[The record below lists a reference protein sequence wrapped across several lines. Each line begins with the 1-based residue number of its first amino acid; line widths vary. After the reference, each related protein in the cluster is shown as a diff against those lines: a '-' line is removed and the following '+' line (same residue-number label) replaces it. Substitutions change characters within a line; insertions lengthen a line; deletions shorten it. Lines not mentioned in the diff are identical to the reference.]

1 MNYIDKM
8 HRYGRI
14 WAVITCSVIMAF
26 PFVLAICFS
35 AWPDL
40 GEFFNSLYP
49 IALTFWPVGIIEVIT
64 YTPMLGV
71 GGTYLG
77 FVTGNL
83 SSLKVPCALD
93 SMEKANVKADSD
105 EGEVISTISIATSS
119 IVTILIIFV
128 GVLLLSSISG
138 FLSSDIM
145 APAFDNVLPALFGGL
160 GVVYLSRYFKI
171 AVLPMAL
178 MYSFYVRIC
187 HNRLEFKATLASSF
201 SQHFYTTVIEVTV
214 TIERYGGDTLLGCA
228 SCSKLT
234 YQSCNLTLVLT
245 CCLCRYLLVQRRC
258 RSQGYACEVINKLHV
273 DLLVATEYSHARL

>member
-178 MYSFYVRIC
+178 MVLLFIFVPYLNSGMVGIMIPV
-187 HNRLEFKATLASSF
+187 SM
-201 SQHFYTTVIEVTV
+201 VI
-214 TIERYGGDTLLGCA
+214 TLLY
-228 SCSKLT
+228 S
-234 YQSCNLTLVLT
+234 
-245 CCLCRYLLVQRRC
+245 RYL
-258 RSQGYACEVINKLHV
+258 YNKSNKAL
-273 DLLVATEYSHARL
+273 ATEANEKAEVSEAE

>member
-14 WAVITCSVIMAF
+14 WAIVTCGIVIAF
-26 PFVLAICFS
+26 PFVLAIAFS
-35 AWPDL
+35 VWPDF
-40 GEFFNSLYP
+40 GTFINALYP

-93 SMEKANVKADSD
+93 SMDKANVKADSE

-119 IVTILIIFV
+119 IMTILIIFV
-128 GVLLLSSISG
+128 GVLLLSSISD
-138 FLSSDIM
+138 FLSSDIL

-160 GVVYLSRYFKI
+160 GVVYMSRYFKI
-171 AVLPMAL
+171 AVVPMVL
-178 MYSFYVRIC
+178 MIVLFVFVPYLNSGMVGIMIPV
-187 HNRLEFKATLASSF
+187 SM
-201 SQHFYTTVIEVTV
+201 VI
-214 TIERYGGDTLLGCA
+214 TLLY
-228 SCSKLT
+228 S
-234 YQSCNLTLVLT
+234 
-245 CCLCRYLLVQRRC
+245 RYL
-258 RSQGYACEVINKLHV
+258 YNKSKNTTGTENQST
-273 DLLVATEYSHARL
+273 VADSAEEN

>member
-1 MNYIDKM
+1 MNYTDKM

-14 WAVITCSVIMAF
+14 WAVITCSVILAF
-26 PFVLAICFS
+26 PFVIALIFG

-40 GEFFNSLYP
+40 GTFFNALYP

-105 EGEVISTISIATSS
+105 EGEVISTIAIATSS
-119 IVTILIIFV
+119 IVTVLIIAV
-128 GVLLLSSISG
+128 GVLLLSSIRP
-138 FLSSDIM
+138 FLESEILK
-145 APAFDNVLPALFGGL
+145 PAFDNVLPALFGGL
-160 GVVYLSRYFKI
+160 GVVYISRYFKI

-178 MYSFYVRIC
+178 MLILFIFVPYLNSGMVGIMIPV
-187 HNRLEFKATLASSF
+187 SM
-201 SQHFYTTVIEVTV
+201 VI
-214 TIERYGGDTLLGCA
+214 TLLYA
-228 SCSKLT
+228 R
-234 YQSCNLTLVLT
+234 VLYNRERKAEDKT
-245 CCLCRYLLVQRRC
+245 K
-258 RSQGYACEVINKLHV
+258 SAEEV
-273 DLLVATEYSHARL
+273 E